1 MNRVHGEAVKRR
13 VVLYESNVKF
23 VDIRIGRV
31 LVSAREPEGVGWAPG
46 DGTYKYCVPILPHGV
61 VRRGL
66 TSCPYHK

>member
-1 MNRVHGEAVKRR
+1 MNRVHGEAVKGR

-46 DGTYKYCVPILPHGV
+46 DGIFNCIRRRRVQKNVTIKTYLPS
-61 VRRGL
+61 L
-66 TSCPYHK
+66 ST